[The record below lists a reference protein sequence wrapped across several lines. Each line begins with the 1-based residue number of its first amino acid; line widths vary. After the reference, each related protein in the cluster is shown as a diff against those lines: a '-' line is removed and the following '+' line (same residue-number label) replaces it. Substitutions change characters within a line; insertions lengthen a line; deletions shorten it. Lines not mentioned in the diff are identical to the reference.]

1 MDMKGPRERD
11 HRSILLFG
19 AEGQR
24 KMRSTSVA
32 VIGDGGLGSPLIQ
45 HLTLLGVRKITP
57 IDPQELDE
65 TNRNRFF
72 GARDTDPV
80 PGTLK
85 VMISDR
91 LIREIDPQ
99 VKCDPIAK
107 GLVSEEAFAAVRAA
121 DWVFGCLDYD
131 GPRAILNEL
140 TAAYGKPYIDLAS
153 DVPEPGIYG
162 GRVCVSV
169 NGDGCLDCLDLLDK
183 QAVRRYL
190 ESPEQ
195 RQAEDKIYGVTRD
208 ALEVK
213 GPSVSPLNGVIA
225 ALAAMEFMAAV
236 TGLRPPSRLQEY
248 RGHLSTVVISVDKP
262 RSGCPRCLGLW
273 KTGREADL
281 ERYLRIPHL
290 RE

>member
-1 MDMKGPRERD
+1 
-11 HRSILLFG
+11 
-19 AEGQR
+19 
-24 KMRSTSVA
+24 MRSTSVA
-32 VIGDGGLGSPLIQ
+32 VIGNGGLGSPLIL
-45 HLTLLGVRKITP
+45 HLTLLAVRKITP

-65 TNRNRFF
+65 TNRNRFI
-72 GARDTDPV
+72 GARHTDSV
-80 PGTLK
+80 PGTQK

-99 VKCDPIAK
+99 VDCDPIPK
-107 GLVSEEAFAAVRAA
+107 GLVSEECLAAVRAA
-121 DWVFGCLDYD
+121 DWVFGCLDHD
-131 GPRAILNEL
+131 GPPVVSNEL
-140 TAAYGKPYIDLAS
+140 AAAYGNPYVDLAS
-153 DVPEPGIYG
+153 DVPESGIYG
-162 GRVCVSV
+162 GLVCVSI
-169 NGDGCLDCLDLLDK
+169 NGDGCLDCLDLLGK

-195 RQAEDKIYGVTRD
+195 RQAEDKIYGITRD

-236 TGLRPPSRLQEY
+236 SGLRPPTRLQEY
-248 RGHLSTVVISVDKP
+248 RGHLSKVVISADKP

-273 KTGREADL
+273 KIGREADV
-281 ERYLRIPHL
+281 ERHLRIPHL

>member
-1 MDMKGPRERD
+1 MKDPRERD

-45 HLTLLGVRKITP
+45 HLALLGVRKITP
-57 IDPQELDE
+57 IDSEELDE
-65 TNRNRFF
+65 TNRNRFI

-91 LIREIDPQ
+91 LIREIDPH
-99 VKCDPIAK
+99 VNRNPIAK
-107 GLVSEEAFAAVRAA
+107 DLVSEEGFTAVRAA
-121 DWVFGCLDYD
+121 DWVFGCLDHD

-140 TAAYGKPYIDLAS
+140 TAAYGKPYVDLAS

-162 GRVCVSV
+162 GRVCVSI
-169 NGDGCLDCLDLLDK
+169 NGDGCLDCMDILDK

-195 RQAEDKIYGVTRD
+195 RQAEDKIYGITRD

-236 TGLRPPSRLQEY
+236 TGLRPPTRLQEY
-248 RGHLSTVVISVDKP
+248 RGHLSKVVISADKS

-273 KTGREADL
+273 KIGREADV

>member
-1 MDMKGPRERD
+1 MKNLRERD

-24 KMRSTSVA
+24 KMRRTSVA

-57 IDPQELDE
+57 IDSEELDE
-65 TNRNRFF
+65 TNRNRFI
-72 GARDTDPV
+72 GARNTDPV

-85 VMISDR
+85 VIISDR
-91 LIREIDPQ
+91 LVREIDPQ
-99 VKCDPIAK
+99 VNCDPIAK
-107 GLVSEEAFAAVRAA
+107 GLVSEESFAAVRAA
-121 DWVFGCLDYD
+121 DWVFGCLDHD
-131 GPRAILNEL
+131 GPRAILNEV
-140 TAAYGKPYIDLAS
+140 TAAYGKPYVDLAS

-195 RQAEDKIYGVTRD
+195 RQAEDKIYGITRD

-236 TGLRPPSRLQEY
+236 TGLRPPARLQEY
-248 RGHLSTVVISVDKP
+248 RGHLSKVVISADKP

-273 KTGREADL
+273 KIGREADL
-281 ERYLRIPHL
+281 ERYLRISHL